1 MGPKSRVIALEF
13 AVEPECKPHQRRDT
27 EAQQYLDV
35 DRFEPQGVIEF
46 HQARFRVGAFF
57 AGAFPADVF
66 VFAAAGA
73 LFLPSTEAFSA
84 AIRSMTFEPR
94 LDRKS
99 TRLNSSH

>member
-1 MGPKSRVIALEF
+1 MRISDWSSDVCSSDR
-13 AVEPECKPHQRRDT
+13 PECKPHQRRDT

-73 LFLPSTEAFSA
+73 FFLPSTEAFSA
-84 AIRSMTFEPR
+84 AIRSMTFEP
-94 LDRKS
+94 DRQ
-99 TRLNSSH
+99 NGV